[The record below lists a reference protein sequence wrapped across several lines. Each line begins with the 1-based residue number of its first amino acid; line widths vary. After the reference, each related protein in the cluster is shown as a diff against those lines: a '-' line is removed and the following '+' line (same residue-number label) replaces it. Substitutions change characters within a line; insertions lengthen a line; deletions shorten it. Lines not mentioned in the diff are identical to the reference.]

1 MIFFFYVFA
10 LDRQKDAFLRILGL
24 LHTLRFARE
33 EIMTWNSDCVGLP
46 ENFTDT
52 GVTQKASENLGLMVK
67 FPQL

>member
-1 MIFFFYVFA
+1 
-10 LDRQKDAFLRILGL
+10 
-24 LHTLRFARE
+24 
-33 EIMTWNSDCVGLP
+33 MTWNSDCVGLP